1 MLFDDQIGMK
11 TLRYHKGKSVGRR
24 QGPVVEKNSRRIIKL
39 KAVSVLVI
47 EVHLVA
53 CLFVLLFIIEL

>member
-1 MLFDDQIGMK
+1 MLFDDQIGTK
-11 TLRYHKGKSVGRR
+11 TLRCHKGKSVERR
-24 QGPVVEKNSRRIIKL
+24 RGPVVEKKRFIKL

-53 CLFVLLFIIEL
+53 CLFVLLFIEL

>member
-11 TLRYHKGKSVGRR
+11 TLRCYKGKSVERR
-24 QGPVVEKNSRRIIKL
+24 QGPVVEKSNRRFIKL
-39 KAVSVLVI
+39 KAVGVLVI

-53 CLFVLLFIIEL
+53 CLFVLLFIEL

>member
-11 TLRYHKGKSVGRR
+11 TLRCHKGKSVERR
-24 QGPVVEKNSRRIIKL
+24 QGPVVEKNNRRFIKL

-53 CLFVLLFIIEL
+53 CLFVLLFIEL

>member
-11 TLRYHKGKSVGRR
+11 TLGCHKGKSVERR
-24 QGPVVEKNSRRIIKL
+24 RGPVVEKNNRRFIKL

>member
-1 MLFDDQIGMK
+1 ME
-11 TLRYHKGKSVGRR
+11 KSHRR
-24 QGPVVEKNSRRIIKL
+24 FIKL

-53 CLFVLLFIIEL
+53 CLFVLLFIEL

>member
-1 MLFDDQIGMK
+1 MLFDDQIGTK
-11 TLRYHKGKSVGRR
+11 TLRCYKGKSVERR
-24 QGPVVEKNSRRIIKL
+24 QGPVVEKNNRRFIKL

-53 CLFVLLFIIEL
+53 CLFILFFL

>member
-1 MLFDDQIGMK
+1 M
-11 TLRYHKGKSVGRR
+11 
-24 QGPVVEKNSRRIIKL
+24 EKNSRRIIKL

-53 CLFVLLFIIEL
+53 CLFVLLLIIEL

>member
-11 TLRYHKGKSVGRR
+11 TLRCHKGKSTERR
-24 QGPVVEKNSRRIIKL
+24 RGPVVEKSNRRFL
-39 KAVSVLVI
+39 KAVGVLVI

-53 CLFVLLFIIEL
+53 CLFVLLFIEL